1 MKMKKIVS
9 LLMAMTM
16 AVSVTACGNTDD
28 AGSADTTVA
37 QKEQA
42 VQTEES
48 NLETETVNY
57 YGFDEPVS
65 IKVGWAFAEDFS
77 FGNGDDTQNNPWNN
91 LYAENNIITEILY
104 EVDSSQADTKLSTS
118 MMSGNY
124 PDIFTISPNEY
135 ARYVESG
142 AIADISEALERYATP
157 ELKEYLAVDGG
168 LAMDAL
174 SMNGALYGL
183 PKMGNAYDSANLMF
197 VRQDWLD
204 NLGLK
209 MPETMEELKEV
220 AYAFTYND
228 PDGNGKDDTYG
239 LALDGVDVLTST
251 IGTMSGIFEG
261 FGAYPESLS
270 FVEHDGEVVWG
281 GSLSDGMKAA
291 LTMLQEMYAE
301 GSITRD
307 FITMDGNS
315 VFEEGGSGRCGIFF
329 GPMWAAMTSSNGAL
343 NQSREAM
350 FSSAPIP
357 DGTGAGD
364 GKAYLSGSYESIFV
378 VSSQCEHPEVL
389 VKLMNLS
396 VQKLCYPETEEE
408 FNTYYGTVDSYSV
421 WKVCLTPSLA
431 PLKNYDNYKKE
442 SAALQTGNTSELNVE
457 QMSDYENQ
465 KYYLEQLEAGDFD
478 IEDSVFMAGC
488 SLYTVFGNPKGAY
501 AALDNLIQTECFT
514 YAAYNTLPTFKMSE
528 VEATLDKLT
537 KEMII
542 KIVVGDSVDN
552 YDAFLESWY
561 SLGGKEITEEAA
573 AWAESVN

>member
-1 MKMKKIVS
+1 M
-9 LLMAMTM
+9 
-16 AVSVTACGNTDD
+16 
-28 AGSADTTVA
+28 
-37 QKEQA
+37 
-42 VQTEES
+42 
-48 NLETETVNY
+48 
-57 YGFDEPVS
+57 
-65 IKVGWAFAEDFS
+65 
-77 FGNGDDTQNNPWNN
+77 
-91 LYAENNIITEILY
+91 Y

-364 GKAYLSGSYESIFV
+364 GLS
-378 VSSQCEHPEVL
+378 
-389 VKLMNLS
+389 
-396 VQKLCYPETEEE
+396 
-408 FNTYYGTVDSYSV
+408 
-421 WKVCLTPSLA
+421 
-431 PLKNYDNYKKE
+431 
-442 SAALQTGNTSELNVE
+442 
-457 QMSDYENQ
+457 
-465 KYYLEQLEAGDFD
+465 
-478 IEDSVFMAGC
+478 
-488 SLYTVFGNPKGAY
+488 
-501 AALDNLIQTECFT
+501 LIH
-514 YAAYNTLPTFKMSE
+514 
-528 VEATLDKLT
+528 
-537 KEMII
+537 I
-542 KIVVGDSVDN
+542 
-552 YDAFLESWY
+552 
-561 SLGGKEITEEAA
+561 
-573 AWAESVN
+573 